1 METTEKLRV
10 VLDTNIVLSAL
21 SPKLPYRHILRRAIQ
36 GEFGWFVTT
45 EILLEYE
52 EKITEFFGEEIAN
65 TFLEALLFSRY
76 THRVEVFYRFN
87 VLNDLDDNKF
97 LDCAFAANAHF
108 IVSEDKA
115 FASLAQ
121 LAFPKMTRLQLA
133 EFSAVLEQAA
143 QP

>member
-10 VLDTNIVLSAL
+10 VFDTNIVLSAL
-21 SPKLPYRHILRRAIQ
+21 SPKLPYRHILRSAIR
-36 GEFGWFVTT
+36 GEFEWFVTT

-65 TFLEALLFSRY
+65 TFLEALLISID

-87 VLNDLDDNKF
+87 IINDLDDNKF

-108 IVSEDKA
+108 IVSEDKV

-121 LAFPKMTRLQLA
+121 LTFPKMTRLQLA
-133 EFSAVLEQAA
+133 EFSAMIEQAA
-143 QP
+143 